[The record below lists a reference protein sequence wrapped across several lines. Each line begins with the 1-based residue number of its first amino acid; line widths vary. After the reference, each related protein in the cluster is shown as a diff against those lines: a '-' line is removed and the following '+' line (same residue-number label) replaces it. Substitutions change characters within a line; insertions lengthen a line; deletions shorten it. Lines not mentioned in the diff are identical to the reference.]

1 MVENKA
7 HDYAVDNWTHL
18 RHKAI
23 RIPLKG
29 AFAVYLE
36 PWHADIFEFLDLRKN
51 KAKKVVQAQNLWFK
65 ILKSQIEIGTS
76 CGLYK
81 DSCKKQKSNQQNLA
95 IIY

>member
-18 RHKAI
+18 RQKAI
-23 RIPLKG
+23 RIPLEG